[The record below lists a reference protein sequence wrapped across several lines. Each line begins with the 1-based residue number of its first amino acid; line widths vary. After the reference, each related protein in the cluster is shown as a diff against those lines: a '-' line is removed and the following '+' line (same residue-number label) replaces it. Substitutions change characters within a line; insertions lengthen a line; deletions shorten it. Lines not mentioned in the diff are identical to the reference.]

1 MNQPSQSKHVGKKI
15 WYGAVIFL
23 SVLVLISSAVGV
35 VGAWV
40 LQSKL
45 SDATIALLQ
54 AAEDAAGKAQEII
67 GQAQDPLLEIQQIS
81 ANVAE
86 VSAKLSQNV
95 QDEGLLKLL
104 LPPEQQE
111 KLVSL
116 ATKVQDTLA
125 TIHEVLSTAANLYQ
139 ALDQMPFISLPTPG
153 LENVRAVEQT
163 VSEIRISIEEL
174 KGKVAEGRAGA
185 AEKIG
190 VVTEIA
196 NSISSRLVE
205 VLDKLATLD
214 AELEGFQETV
224 AGVKAAVPT
233 TFVII
238 ALLLTLVLVFVG
250 YTQVEV
256 IRLFVGRWRL
266 LGAASAALLQE
277 ASTLVEVASPIDEA
291 PSPLIED
298 KPPSDGS
305 GEAEAQK

>member
-174 KGKVAEGRAGA
+174 KGKVAEARAGA
-185 AEKIG
+185 ADKIG

-224 AGVKAAVPT
+224 AEVKAAVPT

-277 ASTLVEVASPIDEA
+277 APALVEVASPVDEA
-291 PSPLIED
+291 PSTLIED

-305 GEAEAQK
+305 GEEKAQE

>member
-1 MNQPSQSKHVGKKI
+1 MDQPSQSKHVGKKI
-15 WYGAVIFL
+15 WYGAVIAL
-23 SVLVLISSAVGV
+23 SVLVLIFSAVGV

-40 LQSKL
+40 MQSKL

-81 ANVAE
+81 AQVAE

-111 KLVSL
+111 KLVNL
-116 ATKVQDTLA
+116 ATKAQDTLT

-139 ALDQMPFISLPTPG
+139 ALDQIPFVNLPTPG
-153 LENVRAVEQT
+153 LEEIRAVEQT
-163 VSEIRISIEEL
+163 VNEIRISIEEL
-174 KGKVAEGRAGA
+174 KGKVAEVRAGA
-185 AEKIG
+185 ADKIG

-196 NSISSRLVE
+196 TRISNRLVE

-233 TFVII
+233 SFVII

-266 LGAASAALLQE
+266 LGVASAALPQE
-277 ASTLVEVASPIDEA
+277 ASTLVEVASPMDEA
-291 PSPLIED
+291 PATQIED

-305 GEAEAQK
+305 GEA

>member
-15 WYGAVIFL
+15 WYGAVIAL
-23 SVLVLISSAVGV
+23 SVLVLLFSAVGV
-35 VGAWV
+35 VGTWV
-40 LQSKL
+40 IQSKL
-45 SDATIALLQ
+45 SDATVALLQ
-54 AAEDAAGKAQEII
+54 AAENVAGSAQEVIA
-67 GQAQDPLLEIQQIS
+67 QAQDPLLEIQQVS
-81 ANVAE
+81 AKVAE
-86 VSAKLSQNV
+86 ESSKLSQNV
-95 QDEGLLKLL
+95 QDEGILKLL
-104 LPPEQQE
+104 LPPEQEE
-111 KLVSL
+111 KLVNL

-139 ALDQMPFISLPTPG
+139 AIDQIPFISLPTPG
-153 LENVRAVEQT
+153 LEKVSEVEQT

-174 KGKVAEGRAGA
+174 KGKVAEVRTGA
-185 AEKIG
+185 ADKIG

-196 NSISSRLVE
+196 TQISNRLVE
-205 VLDKLATLD
+205 VLDKLAALD

-224 AGVKAAVPT
+224 AGVKTAVPT

-266 LGAASAALLQE
+266 LGAASASLPQE
-277 ASTLVEVASPIDEA
+277 GHALVEVASPMDEA

-298 KPPSDGS
+298 KPTSDGS
-305 GEAEAQK
+305 GEEKAQE